1 MRNSDLIVVIVL
13 KVIFLI
19 GFVLADSQLRIYQV
33 RPLSHKAFKSHY
45 CCLRAF
51 YPNIQKLFSFGK
63 NTTYSDQA
71 MWIRHPC
78 QALPVQRARPQAL
91 HVLPR
96 KTEQGHPWLQ
106 RLCNLDL
113 RYTKKDFTRTL
124 TFRLRATSDLKKKKL
139 TKILSLPPQTNSMIP
154 LISPV
159 IIEPSQQRHQPLL
172 LLWSVLSVAPYPQIS
187 RPKWN

>member
-13 KVIFLI
+13 KVIFLV

-33 RPLSHKAFKSHY
+33 ILLSHKAFKSHY

-51 YPNIQKLFSFGK
+51 YPNVQKLTSFGK

-78 QALPVQRARPQAL
+78 QALPVWKAWPQAR

-96 KTEQGHPWLQ
+96 KIEQGHP
-106 RLCNLDL
+106 
-113 RYTKKDFTRTL
+113 
-124 TFRLRATSDLKKKKL
+124 
-139 TKILSLPPQTNSMIP
+139 
-154 LISPV
+154 
-159 IIEPSQQRHQPLL
+159 
-172 LLWSVLSVAPYPQIS
+172 
-187 RPKWN
+187 